1 MAASVEAAVLL
12 LCTIP
17 LASSTWM
24 LSRLGRSLRRQPQ
37 LQHQS
42 RQCWAAWQ
50 ARQPRGQPGL
60 RSDFVGA
67 LRANTLSVLDENST
81 LRRALLLA
89 WQPRRCAT
97 PSEPSATSKRRRN

>member
-12 LCTIP
+12 LCTMQLI
-17 LASSTWM
+17 SSTWM
-24 LSRLGRSLRRQPQ
+24 LSRLGRSQRRQPQ

-60 RSDFVGA
+60 RSDLVGA
-67 LRANTLSVLDENST
+67 LRANTLSVLDESST
-81 LRRALLLA
+81 NARAMLLA
-89 WQPRRCAT
+89 
-97 PSEPSATSKRRRN
+97 

>member
-12 LCTIP
+12 LCTMQLI
-17 LASSTWM
+17 SSTWM
-24 LSRLGRSLRRQPQ
+24 LSRLGRSQRRQPQ

-50 ARQPRGQPGL
+50 ARQPRGQSHL
-60 RSDFVGA
+60 RSDFAG
-67 LRANTLSVLDENST
+67 
-81 LRRALLLA
+81 ALLLA

-97 PSEPSATSKRRRN
+97 PSEPSAISKCRRK